1 MVSGTHGSY
10 GFLANCDRF
19 DEPNSHR
26 YSSSQD
32 FCCYLRTLKYDCTK
46 VVVMSGS
53 FDRAWSA
60 VRKMPNMSYVAAEN
74 TLSDMRQLTEILEER
89 AYDDD
94 LLLEMSNSEVSALRN
109 IPSVASYLAELAQ
122 ECLEAYQ
129 SASAYDLDKALP
141 NQQAVRR
148 RGNDKFMFADLPEGD
163 GPYMGHGFESE
174 GTIHPAIL
182 GMMARREKARHDKSV
197 ERNMDEPNEQLR
209 RILTK
214 PKSVEQIL
222 EDGDMEMNIDANREY
237 QNRRD
242 FSRWN
247 RGQRY
252 NEMKP
257 TPLEEQEEQGKL
269 MGRNEYPPSFGM
281 GWADKVHPG
290 SGEFDRREMSDGQKP
305 HWMSHPRRGEER

>member
-10 GFLANCDRF
+10 GFLANCDRY
-19 DEPNSHR
+19 DEHNSH
-26 YSSSQD
+26 SSCSSQD
-32 FCCYLRTLKYDCTK
+32 FWRDLIMLKYDCSK
-46 VVVMSGS
+46 GVVMSGS

-74 TLSDMRQLTEILEER
+74 TLSDMRQLTDILEER

-148 RGNDKFMFADLPEGD
+148 RGGDKFMFADLPEGT

-182 GMMARREKARHDKSV
+182 GMMARREKARHDESG
-197 ERNMDEPNEQLR
+197 ERNRSEPNEQLR

-214 PKSVEQIL
+214 PKSVEDIL
-222 EDGDMEMNIDANREY
+222 EDGDMDMNIDANREL

-242 FSRWN
+242 FGRFSRDN
-247 RGQRY
+247 
-252 NEMKP
+252 KP
-257 TPLEEQEEQGKL
+257 TPIEEQEPGKL
-269 MGRNEYPPSFGM
+269 MGRNEYPESFDM
-281 GWADKVHPG
+281 GWQDKVHPG
-290 SGEFDRREMSDGQKP
+290 SGEFDRHEMRDGQKP
-305 HWMSHPRRGEER
+305 HWMSNPRRGEER